1 MASSFVTWWQIDKG
15 KSGDSD
21 RFYFLG
27 LQITVDCDCRC
38 KIKRFLLLGW
48 KDMTNLDSILKSKD
62 IILPTKIHLV
72 KAMFFPIV
80 MYGCESW
87 NHKEGWESNNWYFW
101 IVVLEKTVESPFAA
115 RRVHCSQSQRKSTL
129 NIYWK
134 DCYGSWSSN
143 PLATWCEPLTH
154 WERSWCW
161 GRLKAKEKEWQRM
174 RWLDSITAL
183 MNMNSS

>member
-101 IVVLEKTVESPFAA
+101 IVVLEKIVESPLQSIPKEINPEYLLEGLLWKLKLQSFGHLMRTTDALGKILMLGKIEGKGE
-115 RRVHCSQSQRKSTL
+115 RVAEDEMVR
-129 NIYWK
+129 
-134 DCYGSWSSN
+134 
-143 PLATWCEPLTH
+143 
-154 WERSWCW
+154 
-161 GRLKAKEKEWQRM
+161 
-174 RWLDSITAL
+174 
-183 MNMNSS
+183 

>member
-1 MASSFVTWWQIDKG
+1 MASSSITWWQIDRG
-15 KSGDSD
+15 KSGDND

-38 KIKRFLLLGW
+38 KIKRFLLLGR

-80 MYGCESW
+80 MYGCEGW

-115 RRVHCSQSQRKSTL
+115 RRSNQSIPKEINPEYFL
-129 NIYWK
+129 EGLAWK
-134 DCYGSWSSN
+134 
-143 PLATWCEPLTH
+143 
-154 WERSWCW
+154 
-161 GRLKAKEKEWQRM
+161 LKLQSFGHLM
-174 RWLDSITAL
+174 RTTDSLGKIL
-183 MNMNSS
+183 MLGKIKGKGETVAEDEMVR